1 MNLQDQIKAAKDVLQ
16 TRRQVA
22 DTLELQETVKV
33 LFPLD
38 EIKVEKVIGT
48 SDEFEANI
56 LANLTSDK
64 DVDEFISRYEE
75 SNKEQL
81 RITLDK
87 DW

>member
-1 MNLQDQIKAAKDVLQ
+1 MSFKCEGKWLTHSSCKKQSGDS
-16 TRRQVA
+16 
-22 DTLELQETVKV
+22 
-33 LFPLD
+33 FPLD

-48 SDEFEANI
+48 SEEFEADI
-56 LANLTSDK
+56 PANLTSDK
-64 DVDEFISRYEE
+64 DVDKFISRYEV